1 MTEDKDPYLAK
12 WLNNDLTPQALEQF
26 KKSEEF
32 DDYDKIVKGL
42 EYFKAPSFNEETS
55 LMETLQKLQQQ
66 EKKGKIIRLKPF
78 IYAISAAASIML
90 IMGFFFN
97 KVTHTADQGTQL
109 TLTLPDDSRVDLNAG
124 SSITY
129 NRFFWSGNR
138 VVVLDGEG
146 LFSVRTGE
154 NFIVATDSGTIQVL
168 GTVFNVKSRNS
179 VFKVTC
185 YEGKV
190 RVATNSDEQKIIQK
204 GEVVSLKNG
213 SLHKTQVSESEPL
226 WKKGESLFIST
237 PLKEVL
243 DELERQYNIT
253 FIRTTINENKLFSG
267 GFLHNNLD
275 IALESVL
282 VPMNLEYIVNDR
294 SVKLSNK

>member
-26 KKSEEF
+26 EKSEEF

-42 EYFKAPSFNEETS
+42 EYFEAPSFNEEAS
-55 LMETLQKLQQQ
+55 LMETLQKLQQPQ
-66 EKKGKIIRLKPF
+66 KKGKIIRLKPF
-78 IYAISAAASIML
+78 IYAISAAASIL
-90 IMGFFFN
+90 IIMGLFFN

-109 TLTLPDDSRVDLNAG
+109 ALILPDDSRVDLNAG

-129 NRFFWSGNR
+129 HRFFWSGNR
-138 VVVLDGEG
+138 VVTLDGEG
-146 LFSVRTGE
+146 LFSVKTGE
-154 NFIVATDSGTIQVL
+154 NFIVATDSGTIEVL
-168 GTVFNVKSRNS
+168 GTVFNVKSRTS
-179 VFKVTC
+179 VFEVTC

-190 RVATNSDEQKIIQK
+190 RVGTNSDEQKIIQK
-204 GEVVSLKNG
+204 GEAVSLKNG
-213 SLHKTQVSESEPL
+213 SLYKTQVSESEPL

-253 FIRTTINENKLFSG
+253 FNRIAINENKLFSG

-282 VPMNLEYIVNDR
+282 VPMNLEYIVNGTN
-294 SVKLSNK
+294 VKLSDK